1 MRDTRHIYRDKQG
14 RLIASIH
21 LNGKQHLK
29 RVASKEQA
37 REWFLL
43 VETQSTKASQLT
55 FAQLHDAANALTV
68 LKERDVKLTLSEV
81 VESWLGGEGNLPQ
94 GPTRTFNEAI
104 AEYLDR
110 SKTRVTAGTLKDY
123 RRMLTKFQNAIG
135 GDNMVC
141 SFKKPDAIKFL
152 DRFLDKPPTW
162 GAYHRALSRFFTE
175 CVRMEWCNQ
184 NPFTGLDAPKC
195 KPPERKFLSV
205 EDTRRALESVARR
218 HPALIH
224 FLTLGLFAGVRPI
237 ESLRLT
243 AKHINLSTGY
253 IHLSGDIT
261 KSHSY
266 KERVVPINDTLRAW
280 FNAFPFED
288 KPVPVNDICYVDR
301 IIKECADRD
310 RWERTPDNLRHSF
323 ATYQFA
329 LSRNSHETAMICGHA
344 EAIAMKHYR
353 GRVTREDAERFFS
366 IVPALVCA

>member
-37 REWFLL
+37 REWFLCM
-43 VETQSTKASQLT
+43 ETQSTKAAELT
-55 FAQLHDAANALTV
+55 FAQLNDAANALDILKQANLTMT
-68 LKERDVKLTLSEV
+68 LTELATEFAKERPCNGVRMPLGDAIREYEERSKSRVAEKTLHEYMLMLRHFEHDIGGQTEV
-81 VESWLGGEGNLPQ
+81 ASFSKVDAV
-94 GPTRTFNEAI
+94 R
-104 AEYLDR
+104 YLD
-110 SKTRVTAGTLKDY
+110 
-123 RRMLTKFQNAIG
+123 
-135 GDNMVC
+135 
-141 SFKKPDAIKFL
+141 SFL
-152 DRFLDKPPTW
+152 SKPPTW
-162 GAYHRALSRFFTE
+162 RAYQRALSKFFSE
-175 CVRMEWCNQ
+175 CVRMEWCQ
-184 NPFTGLDAPKC
+184 TNPFVGLDAPKC

-205 EDTRRALESVARR
+205 EDTRKALESVVKRQ
-218 HPALIH
+218 PKLIH

>member
-1 MRDTRHIYRDKQG
+1 MRDTRHIYKDKRG
-14 RLIASIH
+14 RLIASICI
-21 LNGKQHLK
+21 NGRQRLK
-29 RVASKEQA
+29 RVKTKEQA

-43 VETQSTKASQLT
+43 VETQSTKAAELT
-55 FAQLHDAANALTV
+55 FAQLNDAANALTV

-81 VESWLGGEGNLPQ
+81 VKSWLGGEGNLLQ
-94 GPTRTFNEAI
+94 GHTRTFNEAI

-175 CVRMEWCNQ
+175 CVRMEWCSQ

-218 HPALIH
+218 QPALIH
-224 FLTLGLFAGVRPI
+224 FLTLGLFAGVRPV

-243 AKHINLSTGY
+243 SKHINLATGY
-253 IHLSGDIT
+253 IHLTGDIT

-288 KPVPVNDICYVDR
+288 KPVPVNDICYVDKA
-301 IIKECADRD
+301 IKECADKD
-310 RWERTPDNLRHSF
+310 GWPRTPDCFRHSWC
-323 ATYQFA
+323 TYEFSRS
-329 LSRNSHETAMICGHA
+329 LSSSQVASWAGHS
-344 EAIAMKHYR
+344 EAICMRHYR
-353 GRVTREDAERFFS
+353 GRVIKAEAECYFG
-366 IVPALVCA
+366 IVPACVGV

>member
-1 MRDTRHIYRDKQG
+1 MRDTRHIYKEKSG
-14 RLIASIH
+14 RLIASISI
-21 LNGKQHLK
+21 NGRQHLK

-37 REWFLL
+37 RQWFLIM
-43 VETQSTKASQLT
+43 ETQSTKAAELT
-55 FAQLHDAANALTV
+55 FAQLNDAANALDI
-68 LKERDVKLTLSEV
+68 LKQANLTLALSDLATQFV
-81 VESWLGGEGNLPQ
+81 KDRPCNGVRMTLGD
-94 GPTRTFNEAI
+94 AI
-104 AEYLDR
+104 REYVDR
-110 SKTRVTAGTLKDY
+110 SKARVSDRTLKGY
-123 RRMLTKFQNAIG
+123 STMLRHFKEDIG
-135 GDNMVC
+135 ERTEIATF
-141 SFKKPDAIKFL
+141 SKADAVRYL

-162 GAYHRALSRFFTE
+162 RSYHRTLSKFFAE
-175 CVRMEWCNQ
+175 AVKMDWCLV
-184 NPFTGLDAPKC
+184 NPFSNLDAPKC
-195 KPPERKFLSV
+195 KPPERKFLTV
-205 EDTRRALESVARR
+205 EDTRKALESVARR